1 MESHRWNR
9 IPGCDNISIYPIIRK
24 IDTVSSNSFLL
35 ASDTECILLDPG
47 GLATQTD
54 EILSVIRGKKE
65 EGCMLERILLT
76 HTHIDHSFSL
86 LHNDEL
92 RGYADRVCTHISGAE
107 VLRTGDTGIS
117 QAALLGREMHPC
129 TIGMPLFLEE
139 GDTAGCGLK
148 EEEISFTDEMS
159 ILAYHTPGHSPD
171 SICYRLGN
179 NLFIG
184 DTLFI
189 GAPGV
194 AGSVGW
200 SKNDCISSLH
210 GLMRLIKNEGIT
222 SCLSGHGDPIPASSA
237 MTSIARIVDDVEKI
251 DNIATI
257 TPEWARTTATFG
269 NDLMAEM
276 DKTLTIISGR
286 ITFISHMLE
295 ELEEEDEADRIDRII
310 EISAID
316 DLLTR
321 YHDFSE
327 AYRKGEHRDIQLA
340 QKAAQIAGKLNRMV
354 DRGNLGT
361 IIDPILLEHLTS
373 LINDYMTVFRGYQ
386 PVATLST
393 CNPNAIY
400 AEVMR
405 SFTGERDPGNLLAAE
420 SGEEFLA
427 AMIREMGTIRVVQQ
441 GYLTIQSEEA
451 SLDVV
456 MDKRRFR
463 RAMQR
468 LIEETA
474 ASGCDGMEIAIT
486 SPDRSQ
492 VTITCT
498 PDRPVLDEQT
508 IRYFIQA
515 FLLTGGSIRETKDRI
530 TITYPSQRSII

>member
-1 MESHRWNR
+1 MESNRWNR
-9 IPGCDNISIYPIIRK
+9 IPGFDDISIYPIIRK
-24 IDTVSSNSFLL
+24 IDTISSNSFLL

-47 GLATQTD
+47 GLASQTD
-54 EILSVIRGKKE
+54 EILTVIRRKEE
-65 EGCMLERILLT
+65 EGCRLKRILLT

-92 RGYADRVCTHISGAE
+92 RGYADRVCTHPSGAE

-129 TIGMPLFLEE
+129 TIGMPLLFSE
-139 GDTAGCGLK
+139 GYFSKTGLK
-148 EEEISFTDEMS
+148 EEEIPFTDD
-159 ILAYHTPGHSPD
+159 IPIIAYHTPGHSPD
-171 SICYRLGN
+171 SVCYRLGN
-179 NLFIG
+179 YLFIG

-200 SKNDCISSLH
+200 SKNDCIASLQ
-210 GLMRLIKNEGIT
+210 GLIRLMKEEEIT
-222 SCLSGHGDPIPASSA
+222 LCLSGHGDPIPAPSA
-237 MTSIARIVDDVEKI
+237 MTSIARIVDDVIKL

-257 TPEWARTTATFG
+257 TPEWARATASYG
-269 NDLMAEM
+269 DDLMAEI

-295 ELEEEDEADRIDRII
+295 ELEEEDEAERIDRII

-327 AYRKGEHRDIQLA
+327 AYRRGEHRDIQLA

-354 DRGNLGT
+354 DRGALGT
-361 IIDPILLEHLTS
+361 IIDPMLLEHLTS
-373 LINDYMTVFRGYQ
+373 LINDYMTVFRGYR

-405 SFTGERDPGNLLAAE
+405 SFTGETDPGHLLTAE
-420 SGEEFLA
+420 SEEELVA
-427 AMIREMGTIRVVQQ
+427 AMIREMGTIRVVQE
-441 GYLTIQSEEA
+441 GYLTIKSEETPP
-451 SLDVV
+451 DVA
-456 MDKRRFR
+456 MDRERFR

-468 LIEETA
+468 LIQETA
-474 ASGCDGMEIAIT
+474 ASGSKGMEIAIS

-492 VTITCT
+492 VIITCT

-508 IRYFIQA
+508 IRYFKQA
-515 FLLTGGSIRETKDRI
+515 FSLTGGNVRETNDRI
-530 TITYPSQRSII
+530 TITYPARRSII